1 MNCFFGVCV
10 HNFQF
15 KVLKII
21 GNLNSNLT
29 FVFWL
34 PKKKT
39 QVLKMTEILI
49 IY

>member
-1 MNCFFGVCV
+1 MNWYFGVCV

-29 FVFWL
+29 
-34 PKKKT
+34 KIT